1 MTAISIIPGALAA
14 RLIERPEP
22 SIAAGDDVKV
32 QMIRVGICGTDRE
45 EVAGGRAQAPD
56 GRRELIIGHEMF
68 GKVIATGEAVTRVQP
83 GDYAVFAVRRGC
95 GECLPCAMHR
105 SDMCQTGRYKERGIW
120 GLDGYQAEV
129 VVDAEHY
136 IVRVPAELADMG
148 VLVEP
153 LSIVEKAIA
162 EAVRLQL
169 ARLPDAPAHLAW
181 LSNRRCLVVGLGPVG
196 LLAALLLRLRGATVY
211 GLDIVDEESVRPQW
225 LRQIGGTYVDGRQV
239 SADRVNETV
248 GPMELIFEAAG
259 IAGLAFNLLDA
270 LAVNGIYVLTG
281 IPGGDR
287 CLQIPGDELIRQLVL
302 KNQVMM
308 GSVNAAHDHLQMA
321 VDDLGYARSRW
332 PEHIERLI
340 THRYAAREFAQAFS
354 QHPVDEIKAVIEW
367 TKTS

>member
-1 MTAISIIPGALAA
+1 MA

-22 SIAAGDDVKV
+22 SIAAADEVHV
-32 QMIRVGICGTDRE
+32 RMIRVGICGTDRE

-56 GRRELIIGHEMF
+56 GQRELIIGHEMF
-68 GKVIATGEAVTRVQP
+68 GRVTAVGHEVTRVQP

-95 GECLPCAMHR
+95 GACLPCTIHR
-105 SDMCQTGRYKERGIW
+105 SDMCQTGRYRERGIW
-120 GLDGYQAEV
+120 GLDGYQAQC
-129 VVDAEHY
+129 VVDTEHY
-136 IVRVPAELADMG
+136 VVRVPPELADIG

-153 LSIVEKAIA
+153 LSIVEKAIS

-169 ARLPDAPAHLAW
+169 TRLPDAPAHLAW
-181 LSNRRCLVVGLGPVG
+181 LSHRRCLVAGLGPVG
-196 LLAALLLRLRGATVY
+196 LLAALLLRLRGAMVY
-211 GLDIVDEESVRPQW
+211 GLDIVDERNVRATW
-225 LRQIGGTYVDGRQV
+225 LTQIGGTYVDGRQV

-259 IAGLAFNLLDA
+259 VAGLAFNLLDA
-270 LAVNGIYVLTG
+270 LAVNGVYVLTG

-321 VDDLGYARSRW
+321 VDDLAYARSRW
-332 PEHIERLI
+332 PGHLERLI
-340 THRYAAREFAQAFS
+340 THRYPFGEFQQAFS
-354 QHPVDEIKAVIEW
+354 QHPGDEIKAVIEW
-367 TKTS
+367 ANT